1 MRIVAREDL
10 NGCVLLPTASVRHR
24 PPRFGQHCDKSR
36 TLNTLRMFNTSP
48 GHVPS
53 ALVYDARVWLRF
65 AILLIVAGAQFS
77 IDAWAQE
84 NASLEGSSHTD
95 NSKNEPKYDQTFSG
109 PIVEVTAT
117 KVTVSRSILGKPAEK
132 RTFLIKT
139 DTRIE
144 GKLKVR
150 AKVTVGYV
158 TTDDGDVA
166 RLVVVR
172 TSQKQGD
179 KK

>member
-1 MRIVAREDL
+1 MVYD
-10 NGCVLLPTASVRHR
+10 ASVR
-24 PPRFGQHCDKSR
+24 
-36 TLNTLRMFNTSP
+36 
-48 GHVPS
+48 
-53 ALVYDARVWLRF
+53 LRF
-65 AILLIVAGAQFS
+65 AILLIVAGGQFTTGG
-77 IDAWAQE
+77 WAQE
-84 NASLEGSSHTD
+84 NASLEKSSHGD
-95 NSKNEPKYDQTFSG
+95 NSKSEPKYDQTFSG

-117 KVTVSRSILGKPAEK
+117 QITVSRSILGKPAEK
-132 RTFLIKT
+132 RTFAIKS

-150 AKVTVGYV
+150 VKVTVGYV

-172 TSQKQGD
+172 ASQKQSD